1 MKSRSKQP
9 VRHVVL
15 YAEDEDVDLLLC
27 ERAFKV
33 HEKEIELR
41 SVSDG
46 RSVVDW
52 LEGSGPYANRAFF
65 PIPALVVLDSKL
77 KDMSGLDVLRWVR
90 AQRRFRDLPVVL
102 HAGSTPRHEL
112 GAYDELH
119 VTAVIEKDSTCQNL
133 VECVRNILD
142 GELVGR

>member
-1 MKSRSKQP
+1 MNSRSKQP
-9 VRHVVL
+9 ARHVVL
-15 YAEDEDVDLLLC
+15 YAEDEDVDLMLC
-27 ERAFKV
+27 ERAFKP
-33 HEKEIELR
+33 HEEIELR

-46 RSVVDW
+46 RSVIDW
-52 LEGSGPYANRAFF
+52 LGGSGPYANRAFF
-65 PIPALVVLDSKL
+65 PVPAVIVLDSKF
-77 KDMSGLDVLRWVR
+77 KDMTGLDVLRWLR
-90 AQRRFRDLPVVL
+90 AQRRFRDLPVVV

-119 VTAVIEKDSTCQNL
+119 VSAVIEKDSTCRNL